1 MGFGGLESSEKKHQF
16 DLMESAQTV
25 HFGFS
30 SVMLLVLMIRC
41 RSLKQQNQQH

>member
-16 DLMESAQTV
+16 DLTESARTV
-25 HFGFS
+25 HLGFS

-41 RSLKQQNQQH
+41 RSLERQNQQR